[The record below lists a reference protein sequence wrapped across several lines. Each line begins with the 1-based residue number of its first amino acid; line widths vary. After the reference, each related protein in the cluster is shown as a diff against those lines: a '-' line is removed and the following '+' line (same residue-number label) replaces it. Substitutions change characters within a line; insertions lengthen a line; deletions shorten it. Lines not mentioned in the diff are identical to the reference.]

1 MAFVM
6 QPMSCRLPRR
16 SHLLKSLMLDHL
28 FGFISV
34 VASAAENLLPPPRPE
49 DLRVA
54 TWLSVS
60 GGLADRVIDLAAF
73 RRIPRSTGMSQ
84 TVVGF
89 QLDLAADSQLSNVA
103 VREFVANVLYEGLE
117 RGGYRDLDE
126 TIDGLRFG

>member
-1 MAFVM
+1 
-6 QPMSCRLPRR
+6 
-16 SHLLKSLMLDHL
+16 
-28 FGFISV
+28 
-34 VASAAENLLPPPRPE
+34 
-49 DLRVA
+49 
-54 TWLSVS
+54 
-60 GGLADRVIDLAAF
+60 
-73 RRIPRSTGMSQ
+73 MSQ